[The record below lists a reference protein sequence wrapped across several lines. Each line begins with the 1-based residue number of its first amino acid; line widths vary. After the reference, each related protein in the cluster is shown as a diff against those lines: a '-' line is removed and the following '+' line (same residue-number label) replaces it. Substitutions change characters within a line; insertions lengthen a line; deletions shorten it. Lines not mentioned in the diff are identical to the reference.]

1 MSKKNWFYTI
11 LIVIFSIICGVITKD
26 YFAGTVVL
34 MCGLLNAYYASIG
47 KVVNYVFGGLYSCFV
62 AYVSYIN
69 GLYGLA
75 SFSVFVYVP
84 SQIYGYISWK
94 KSMKKNNN
102 TTGEVNVRGF
112 TLKFSLMLTFFV
124 VTLSFIFGYL
134 LNLIPSQN
142 LAFLDSSSNIINLCA
157 VVLMN
162 YRYKECWMIWLVNNT
177 IDLIIWIVNTVKG
190 TPNSTMMLLVSIGFL
205 SINVYGLYKWIKMEH
220 KSDGVIGV

>member
-1 MSKKNWFYTI
+1 MKKKDLVYTV
-11 LIVIFSIICGVITKD
+11 LIIIFSIVCGILSKD
-26 YFAGTVVL
+26 YFTGTIIL
-34 MCGLLNAYYASIG
+34 ICGLLNAYYASIG
-47 KVVNYVFGGLYSCFV
+47 KVVNYVFGALYSCFV

-75 SFSVFVYVP
+75 SLSVFVYVP

-94 KSMKKNNN
+94 KSMKKDNNN
-102 TTGEVNVRGF
+102 SGEVNVRGF
-112 TLKFSLMLTFFV
+112 TLKFSLMLTFIV

-157 VVLMN
+157 VILMN
-162 YRYKECWMIWLVNNT
+162 FRYRECWMIWMFNNT
-177 IDLIIWIVNTVKG
+177 IDLVIWIINTIKG
-190 TPNSTMMLLVSIGFL
+190 TPNCIMMLLVSIGFL
-205 SINVYGLYKWIKMEH
+205 SINVYGLYKWIKMQH